1 MPRVV
6 NVALAAFFLLF
17 LVPLV
22 VFLPGRTTL
31 AQVLL
36 VLVALPFG
44 LLTFLCLCSA
54 ARPGS
59 LGRWAQRVKARRAS
73 RKQVARET
81 GGSERVD

>member
-6 NVALAAFFLLF
+6 NVALATFFLLF

-22 VFLPGRTTL
+22 VFLPGLPTL

-36 VLVALPFG
+36 VLVALPFA

-59 LGRWAQRVKARRAS
+59 LGRWAQRVKAKRTS
-73 RKQVARET
+73 RKQA
-81 GGSERVD
+81 D